1 MSKFIVLIGPPGAGK
16 GTQAKLVSEKLDLPH
31 ISSGDIFR
39 EYFNNQSELG
49 KIAHRYIERGE
60 LVPDEITI
68 AMIRERLSKSDC
80 ETGAI
85 LDGFPRNPVQA
96 DALEQ
101 MLLEMDSEVDL
112 VAYIDVPQEELIERL
127 TGRLTCR
134 EQGHVFHRK
143 YNPPKV
149 ANRCDYD
156 GSELYQRDDDK
167 EETVKRRINVYM
179 QQTMPLIE
187 YYLRKNLLVK
197 VDGMQTIE
205 QVTKT
210 LLEVIGNKR

>member
-1 MSKFIVLIGPPGAGK
+1 
-16 GTQAKLVSEKLDLPH
+16 
-31 ISSGDIFR
+31 
-39 EYFNNQSELG
+39 
-49 KIAHRYIERGE
+49 
-60 LVPDEITI
+60 
-68 AMIRERLSKSDC
+68 MIRERLSKSDC